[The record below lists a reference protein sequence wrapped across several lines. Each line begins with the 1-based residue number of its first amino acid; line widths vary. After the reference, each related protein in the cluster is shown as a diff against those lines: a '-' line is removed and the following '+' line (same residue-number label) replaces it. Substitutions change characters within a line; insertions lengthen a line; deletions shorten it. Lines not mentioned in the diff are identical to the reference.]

1 MAFIEDRRE
10 RVGDTARRFVAEYR
24 ESEVSFMAGSIAYA
38 AFVSLLPF
46 VVLLLIT
53 ATFVGGQALI
63 DAVIATTRRFLTP
76 AAQGFLVDT
85 ITKPTGRVEVS
96 IIGGVTLLWGV
107 SKVFR
112 SLDTA
117 FARLYRT
124 TGSAGIIDQL
134 KDVVVVAL
142 GIGIASVAMIA
153 SSVVAAAVPDLPYL
167 EAGKFI
173 TLVLALALAF
183 FPIYYVFPDVDLSV
197 REVIPGV
204 LVAAI
209 GWTALQG
216 LFQVYVA
223 ASSIAR
229 LYGVLGGVL
238 LFVTWLY
245 FGALLLLA
253 GATLNVVL
261 ANRDGPRPTRTGTE
275 S

>member
-1 MAFIEDRRE
+1 
-10 RVGDTARRFVAEYR
+10 
-24 ESEVSFMAGSIAYA
+24 
-38 AFVSLLPF
+38 
-46 VVLLLIT
+46 
-53 ATFVGGQALI
+53 
-63 DAVIATTRRFLTP
+63 
-76 AAQGFLVDT
+76 
-85 ITKPTGRVEVS
+85 
-96 IIGGVTLLWGV
+96 
-107 SKVFR
+107 VFR